1 MYHILPA
8 GVCFH
13 MSAIMNITS
22 VNIHVQVS
30 MWTYVLILL
39 GIYLELELLG
49 HTYSNYL
56 TF

>member
-13 MSAIMNITS
+13 ISAIMNITS
-22 VNIHVQVS
+22 VNIDVQVS